1 MGSLFNNLGLKI
13 FDGASAQIQGAVIN
27 KLNKGL
33 LNGGFKSSEVRFYYN
48 EKMGGSITKVLTKS
62 LVGQAAKALTDEAL
76 SAYHK
81 LLFKDGKLAKHT
93 SNTQKLIENGNMVDD
108 AYQYQGNNIM
118 KAKYGVMKVNNGKNV
133 VVATDMYGNR
143 CVDSVMLAIPLKNPV
158 EFKQRWQDDSPN
170 TDGYNDN
177 SFSTDTLVWWDCTA
191 IVTVSS
197 EKNIIAT
204 KVNGR
209 DYSRKELIS
218 NGDIN
223 ISVTGRLNSFLADV
237 YPTDDFQ
244 KFIQIMKYKGAVKVN
259 SQILSQFGIDRI
271 LIQNF
276 NMPQK
281 TGYKNIQEYTFSAIG
296 LQPDIETK
304 VSHDTITTIDSVIM
318 SEEKEKSPWQ
328 KILDDRVN
336 GLKKASEDIASQSL
350 SMASGILEN
359 SL

>member
-1 MGSLFNNLGLKI
+1 MGMFNNLGLKI
-13 FDGASAQIQGAVIN
+13 FDGATAQLQGAAIN

-33 LNGGFKSSEVRFYYN
+33 LNGGFKSEKVRFYYN
-48 EKMGGSITKVLTKS
+48 DKMGGSIIKVLAKS
-62 LVGQAAKALTDEAL
+62 LVGQATKALTDEAL

-93 SNTQKLIENGNMVDD
+93 SNTQKLIENGNLVDD
-108 AYQYQGNNIM
+108 SYQYDKTNIIS
-118 KAKYGVMKVNNGKNV
+118 AKYGVMKVNDGNNV
-133 VVATDMYGNR
+133 IVATDMYGNR
-143 CVDSVMLAIPLKNPV
+143 CVDSVMLAIPLKNPI
-158 EFKQRWQDDSPN
+158 EFTQRWRDDVADSE
-170 TDGYNDN
+170 GYNDSN
-177 SFSTDTLVWWDCTA
+177 FSTDTLVWWDCTA

-223 ISVTGRLNSFLADV
+223 ISVTGRLNSFLPDV

-244 KFIQIMKYKGAVKVN
+244 KFIQIMKYKGAVRVN

-296 LQPDIETK
+296 LQPTEEKKMD
-304 VSHDTITTIDSVIM
+304 HDTITTIDSVIM
-318 SEEKEKSPWQ
+318 KEEKEKSAWQ
-328 KILDDRVN
+328 KILDDRVD
-336 GLKKASEDIASQSL
+336 GLKRASEDMASQGL
-350 SMASGILEN
+350 SMAGGILEN